1 MADVALEG
9 LSKHYDTQ
17 VAVRAVDLHVRDG
30 ELVTLLGP
38 SGCGKTTTLRMIA
51 GFIEPTGGVIRI
63 GGRVVSDPAH
73 RVLVPPERRR
83 VGMVFQ
89 SYAVWPHMTVA
100 ENVAYPLRVRRVAPR
115 DRAERVRQA
124 LAQVKLD
131 DLGERY
137 PHQLSGGQQQRV
149 ALARALVMEPD
160 VLLLDE
166 PLSNLD
172 AKLREEMR
180 IELKGLQQQ
189 LGITIVFVTHDQLE
203 AMALSD
209 RVVLMDRGEIV
220 QIGPPEDLY
229 ERPTTTFA
237 ALFVGTANLLE
248 ARIDGTSA
256 VVEALAGIRLTVPVG
271 TPSGPA
277 FVLVRP
283 EHLTVSA
290 QGEGPSARVLR
301 SVYEGDTKLVIL
313 AAGDRELRARVP
325 TTTPLAEGELVTVG
339 IDRHHVVPA

>member
-1 MADVALEG
+1 VSDVALESV
-9 LSKHYDTQ
+9 SKHYDTQ

-63 GGRVVSDPAH
+63 GSRVVSDPAR
-73 RVLVPPERRR
+73 RVLIQPERRR

-89 SYAVWPHMTVA
+89 SYAVWPHMSVN
-100 ENVAYPLRVRRVAPR
+100 ENVAYPLRVRRVPAHE
-115 DRAERVRQA
+115 RAERVTRA
-124 LAQVKLD
+124 LRQVKLD
-131 DLGERY
+131 DLGGRY

-180 IELKGLQQQ
+180 IELKGLQRQ
-189 LGITIVFVTHDQLE
+189 LGITIIFVTHDQLE

-220 QIGPPEDLY
+220 QVGPPEDLY
-229 ERPTTTFA
+229 ERPTTAFA
-237 ALFVGTANLLE
+237 ALFVGTANLLD
-248 ARIDGTSA
+248 AR
-256 VVEALAGIRLTVPVG
+256 VERDAAEIAALGGLRVPV
-271 TPSGPA
+271 PSGTASGPSY
-277 FVLVRP
+277 VLVRP
-283 EHLTVSA
+283 EHLTLGASDD
-290 QGEGPSARVLR
+290 GPRARVVR

-313 AAGDRELRARVP
+313 AVGEQELRARVP
-325 TTTPLAEGELVTVG
+325 TTVPLSEGDSVTIG
-339 IDRHHVVPA
+339 IDRHHVVHV